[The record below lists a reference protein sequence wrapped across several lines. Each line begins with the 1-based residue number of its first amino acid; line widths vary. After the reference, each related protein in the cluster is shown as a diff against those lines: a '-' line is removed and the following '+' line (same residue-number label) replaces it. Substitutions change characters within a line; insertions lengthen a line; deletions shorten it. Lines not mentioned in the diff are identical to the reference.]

1 MDTLKYDEELRQLF
15 RQLPIEK
22 PANGFSARV
31 MTQVVFEA
39 QRVAHRERALRI
51 AWAVS
56 IPCLIALLS
65 VVGYFTRDYWIMYL
79 VEFFEPLS
87 ISMRNTVS
95 SIVEIFSGSGN
106 RVVLPGLLFLALL
119 LGDLFI
125 RRYME
130 RKKWTNV
137 YSVSSAS
144 FSSNSTNFP
153 DLSD

>member
-1 MDTLKYDEELRQLF
+1 MDTIEYHDEELQQLF

-22 PANGFSARV
+22 PADGFSAQV
-31 MTQVVFEA
+31 MTQVAYEA
-39 QRVAHRERALRI
+39 QRVVQRERI

-56 IPCLIALLS
+56 IPSLIALLS
-65 VVGYFTRDYWIMYL
+65 IVGYLTRDYWIMYL

-95 SIVEIFSGSGN
+95 SIAEIFSGSGN
-106 RVVLPGLLFLALL
+106 RVVLPGFMFLALL

-130 RKKWTNV
+130 RKKWTDI
-137 YSVSSAS
+137 
-144 FSSNSTNFP
+144 
-153 DLSD
+153 DLMP

>member
-1 MDTLKYDEELRQLF
+1 MDTIEYHDEELRQLF
-15 RQLPIEK
+15 RQLPMEK
-22 PANGFSARV
+22 PTDGFSARV

-56 IPCLIALLS
+56 IPSLIALLS

-95 SIVEIFSGSGN
+95 SIAEIFSGSGN
-106 RVVLPGLLFLALL
+106 RVVLPGFMFLALL

-130 RKKWTNV
+130 RKKWTDI
-137 YSVSSAS
+137 
-144 FSSNSTNFP
+144 
-153 DLSD
+153 DLMP